1 MSILSVNP
9 ATEEVLAQ
17 FSPHSEAQ
25 VSQILDQAQRA
36 FMKWRTIPLAERG
49 ALLQRVADYLRT
61 NKSSLALLAT
71 QEMGKPITEAEAEVE
86 KCAWNCDYFAEN
98 AARFLADQ
106 PVVTRATESYVAF
119 RPLGVI
125 LAVMPWNFPY
135 WQVFRFAAPALM
147 AGNTVVLK
155 HASNVSGVALE
166 IERIFQECGL
176 PQGVF
181 STVLLPGA
189 EAERLIADPCIAAVT
204 LTGSVE
210 VGASVASISGRVLK
224 KAVLELGGSD
234 AFIVLADADLD
245 QAVQVAVRARFQNA
259 GQSCI
264 AAKRFIVVESIAA
277 AFEEKFV
284 QAASKLHVGNPLNR
298 QTQLGPLARAELR
311 NTLHKQIQSSIEMG
325 AHVLLGGQPL
335 EGKGYFY
342 APTIV
347 TAVTPEMPMF
357 REETFGPAAAL
368 IRARDAEHA
377 LLLANTSDFGL
388 SSNLWTRDVAY
399 ARELASRIE
408 AGGVF
413 INEMSMS
420 DPHLPFGGIKRS
432 GYGRELSVFGIQEF
446 VNVQTVWVGPV
457 KDR

>member
-9 ATEEVLAQ
+9 TTEEVLAQ
-17 FSPHSEAQ
+17 FSPHREAQ
-25 VSQILDQAQRA
+25 VSQILDQARQA
-36 FMKWRTIPLAERG
+36 FEKWRMISLAERSV
-49 ALLQRVADYLRT
+49 LLRRVADYLRT

-98 AARFLADQ
+98 AERFLADQ

-135 WQVFRFAAPALM
+135 WQVFRFAASALI

-181 STVLLPGA
+181 NTVLLPGA
-189 EAERLIADPCIAAVT
+189 EAERLITDPRIAAVT

-210 VGASVASISGRVLK
+210 VGASVASISGRALK

-245 QAVQVAVRARFQNA
+245 QAVQMAVKARFQNA

-264 AAKRFIVVESIAA
+264 AAKRFIVVESVAA

-284 QAASKLHVGNPLNR
+284 QAASKLHVGNPLDR

-311 NTLHKQIQSSIEMG
+311 DTLHKQIQSSIEMG
-325 AHVLLGGQPL
+325 ARVLLGGQPL

-342 APTIV
+342 APTV
-347 TAVTPEMPMF
+347 MTAVTPEMPMF

-368 IRARDAEHA
+368 IHAHDAEHA
-377 LLLANTSDFGL
+377 LLLANMSDFGL
-388 SSNLWTRDVAY
+388 SSNLWTRDIAY

-413 INEMSMS
+413 INGMSVS
-420 DPHLPFGGIKRS
+420 DSHLPFGGIKRS
-432 GYGRELSVFGIQEF
+432 GFGRELSVFGIQEF
-446 VNVQTVWVGPV
+446 VNVQTVWVGPAR
-457 KDR
+457 K